1 MSEEKLSVRL
11 EARADMI
18 RGKGVTALGELL
30 REAADLARL
39 VEEAPVGQAVGQS
52 GPLPGYA
59 AAIVLMEDPA
69 SIKGQRV
76 RLVREA

>member
-30 REAADLARL
+30 REAADLARR
-39 VEEAPVGQAVGQS
+39 VEEAPVRGVLRDNANYLYVGA
-52 GPLPGYA
+52 GTAGF
-59 AAIVLMEDPA
+59 IE
-69 SIKGQRV
+69 GQRV
-76 RLVREA
+76 RLVRE